1 MRKIY
6 SYIFYRTYL
15 KTPELHKENAISRT
29 SRFLSVLLFIN
40 LISIVLLFEKT
51 LVKEYFYLVI
61 SICAIISFLNLN
73 YLSSR
78 NSNIFI
84 QEAQRLSVKSYWN
97 ILIDYYPHIS
107 ILFFLFCTGSTIEIF
122 LSFLGLYLLYR
133 FVLIAIKF

>member
-15 KTPELHKENAISRT
+15 KTSKFIKENAISRT
-29 SRFLSVLLFIN
+29 SSFLSVFLFFN

-51 LVKEYFYLVI
+51 LVKEYYYLIILICAVI
-61 SICAIISFLNLN
+61 SFFNLI

-84 QEAQRLSVKSYWN
+84 QESQRLSVKSYWN

-107 ILFFLFCTGSTIEIF
+107 ILFFLFCAGSTIEIY
-122 LSFLGLYLLYR
+122 LYFLGLYLLYR